1 MSAYFLFDNVEV
13 RDPAALAGYAKQAA
27 TIVAQHGGR
36 YVVLDAVPEVVEGVN
51 PGLRSVV
58 LMEFPDVASARAW
71 YEAPA
76 YQPLKA
82 IRHRA
87 VVNNAVLLGG

>member
-1 MSAYFLFDNVEV
+1 MSAYYLFDNVEV
-13 RDPAALAGYAKQAA
+13 RDPAALAGYAKEAA
-27 TIVAQHGGR
+27 KVVAEHGGR

-58 LMEFPDVASARAW
+58 LMEFPDRASGRAW
-71 YEAPA
+71 YDAPA
-76 YQPLKA
+76 YQPLKE

-87 VVNNAVLLGG
+87 VLNNAVLLGG

>member
-1 MSAYFLFDNVEV
+1 MAAYFLFDNVEV
-13 RDPAALAGYAKQAA
+13 SDPAALASYAKEAA
-27 TIVAQHGGR
+27 KVVAEHGGR
-36 YVVLDAVPEVVEGVN
+36 YVAIDGAPEVVEGD

-58 LMEFPDVASARAW
+58 LIEFPDADSARAW
-71 YEAPA
+71 YESPA

-87 VVNNAVLLGG
+87 VRNNAVLIAG